1 MSMDEVMDVYD
12 VALWLSWPS
21 LCPEYVGYVQAL
33 SAFTAIE
40 YLMCVCR
47 VSSVVCAAAD
57 ALDGS
62 LRYQAWGVRM
72 IGADD
77 GTSGVWGGSRQA
89 YQASLGA

>member
-21 LCPEYVGYVQAL
+21 LCPEYVGYVQAP

-47 VSSVVCAAAD
+47 VSLVVCAAAD

-62 LRYQAWGVRM
+62 LCYRAWGVSM
-72 IGADD
+72 MGADD
-77 GTSGVWGGSRQA
+77 GAGGARGGSRQA
-89 YQASLGA
+89 HQASLGA